1 MPTTKNFTQTTEK
14 KKLFEEIKSHKKEII
29 VTSVLLGVIIAG
41 VLIYKRMSPN
51 ELTRIKENISCNL
64 CANKELSSLEST
76 APTATNII
84 EFSLGKTSTVPGHP
98 RNLPSGHKPSEKQLE
113 IAKSLG
119 INLAD
124 NQTYVTDYSRKIA

>member
-1 MPTTKNFTQTTEK
+1 MSTTKNFTQTTEK
-14 KKLFEEIKSHKKEII
+14 ENLFEEIKNHKKEII
-29 VTSVLLGVIIAG
+29 VTSVLLGATIAG

-51 ELTRIKENISCNL
+51 ELTRIKENSSCDL
-64 CANKELSSLEST
+64 CANKVLSSLEST

-84 EFSLGKTSTVPGHP
+84 ELSAGKTSTVSGHP

-113 IAKSLG
+113 IARSLG

-124 NQTYVTDYSRKIA
+124 NQTYVTDYPRKIA

>member
-14 KKLFEEIKSHKKEII
+14 KNLFEEIKSHKKEII
-29 VTSVLLGVIIAG
+29 VTSVLLGVTIAG
-41 VLIYKRMSPN
+41 VVIYKRMSPN

>member
-14 KKLFEEIKSHKKEII
+14 KNLFEEIKSHKKEII
-29 VTSVLLGVIIAG
+29 VTSVLLGATIAG

-51 ELTRIKENISCNL
+51 KLTRIKENISCNL

-76 APTATNII
+76 APTVTNII

-98 RNLPSGHKPSEKQLE
+98 RNLPSGHKRSEKQLE

>member
-1 MPTTKNFTQTTEK
+1 M
-14 KKLFEEIKSHKKEII
+14 
-29 VTSVLLGVIIAG
+29 LGATIAG

-51 ELTRIKENISCNL
+51 ELTRMKENISWDL
-64 CANKELSSLEST
+64 CTNKELSSLEST

-84 EFSLGKTSTVPGHP
+84 EFSLGKTSTVSGHS

-113 IAKSLG
+113 IARSLG

-124 NQTYVTDYSRKIA
+124 KQTYVTDYSRKIA

>member
-1 MPTTKNFTQTTEK
+1 MPTTKNFIQTTK
-14 KKLFEEIKSHKKEII
+14 KKNLFEEIKNHKKEII
-29 VTSVLLGVIIAG
+29 VTSVLLGATIAG

-64 CANKELSSLEST
+64 CANKKLSSLEST
-76 APTATNII
+76 APMATNII
-84 EFSLGKTSTVPGHP
+84 EFSSGKINTVSGHP

-113 IAKSLG
+113 IARSLG

>member
-14 KKLFEEIKSHKKEII
+14 KNLFEEIKSHKKEII
-29 VTSVLLGVIIAG
+29 VTSVLLGVTIAG

-64 CANKELSSLEST
+64 CTNKELSSLEST
-76 APTATNII
+76 VPTATNII
-84 EFSLGKTSTVPGHP
+84 ESSLGKTSTVSGHP

>member
-1 MPTTKNFTQTTEK
+1 MPTTKSFTQTTEK
-14 KKLFEEIKSHKKEII
+14 KNLFEEIKSHKKEII
-29 VTSVLLGVIIAG
+29 VTSVLLGVTIAG

-84 EFSLGKTSTVPGHP
+84 KFSLGKTSTVPGHP

-124 NQTYVTDYSRKIA
+124 NQTYVTNYSRKIA

>member
-14 KKLFEEIKSHKKEII
+14 KNLFEEIKSHKKEII
-29 VTSVLLGVIIAG
+29 VTSVLLGVTIAG

>member
-14 KKLFEEIKSHKKEII
+14 KNLFEEIKSHKKEII
-29 VTSVLLGVIIAG
+29 VTSVLLGVTIAG
-41 VLIYKRMSPN
+41 VLFYKRMSPN

-76 APTATNII
+76 APPATNII

-98 RNLPSGHKPSEKQLE
+98 RNLPFGHKPSEKQLE

>member
-1 MPTTKNFTQTTEK
+1 MHYAAESMHWNAGRRALKLRAACTKLSLFT
-14 KKLFEEIKSHKKEII
+14 
-29 VTSVLLGVIIAG
+29 
-41 VLIYKRMSPN
+41 
-51 ELTRIKENISCNL
+51 LTRIKENISCNL

-84 EFSLGKTSTVPGHP
+84 EFSLGKTSTVSGHP
-98 RNLPSGHKPSEKQLE
+98 NLPSGHKPSEKQLE

>member
-14 KKLFEEIKSHKKEII
+14 KNLFEEIKSHKKEII
-29 VTSVLLGVIIAG
+29 VTSVLLGVTIAG

-51 ELTRIKENISCNL
+51 ELTRIKENICCNL
-64 CANKELSSLEST
+64 CANKEFSSSEST

-98 RNLPSGHKPSEKQLE
+98 RNLPSGHKASEKQLE
-113 IAKSLG
+113 ISKSLG

>member
-14 KKLFEEIKSHKKEII
+14 KNLFEEIRSHKKEII
-29 VTSVLLGVIIAG
+29 VASVLLSTTIAG
-41 VLIYKRMSPN
+41 VLLYKRISPK
-51 ELTRIKENISCNL
+51 ELARIKENIPCDL
-64 CANKELSSLEST
+64 CTNQELSSLEST

-84 EFSLGKTSTVPGHP
+84 EFSFGKTSTVSGHP

-113 IAKSLG
+113 IARSLG

-124 NQTYVTDYSRKIA
+124 NQTYVTDYSRKIS

>member
-14 KKLFEEIKSHKKEII
+14 KNLFEEIKSHKKEII
-29 VTSVLLGVIIAG
+29 VTSVLLGATIAG
-41 VLIYKRMSPN
+41 VLIYKRMSTN
-51 ELTRIKENISCNL
+51 ELTRIKQNISCDL

-84 EFSLGKTSTVPGHP
+84 EFSLGKTHTVSGHP
-98 RNLPSGHKPSEKQLE
+98 RNLPSGHEPSEKQLE
-113 IAKSLG
+113 IARSLG

>member
-1 MPTTKNFTQTTEK
+1 MSTTKNFTQTTEK
-14 KKLFEEIKSHKKEII
+14 KNLFEEIKNHKKEII
-29 VTSVLLGVIIAG
+29 VTSVLLGATIAG

-51 ELTRIKENISCNL
+51 ELTRIKENIPCDL
-64 CANKELSSLEST
+64 CANKVLSSLEST

-84 EFSLGKTSTVPGHP
+84 ELSSGKTSTVSGHP
-98 RNLPSGHKPSEKQLE
+98 RILPSGHKPSEKQLE
-113 IAKSLG
+113 IARSLG

>member
-1 MPTTKNFTQTTEK
+1 MSTTKNFTQTTEK
-14 KKLFEEIKSHKKEII
+14 ENLFEEIKNHKKEII
-29 VTSVLLGVIIAG
+29 VTSVLLGATVAG

-51 ELTRIKENISCNL
+51 ELTRIKENISCDL
-64 CANKELSSLEST
+64 CANKVLSSLEST

-84 EFSLGKTSTVPGHP
+84 ELSSGKTSTVSGHP

-113 IAKSLG
+113 IARSLG

>member
-14 KKLFEEIKSHKKEII
+14 KNLFKEIKSHKKEII
-29 VTSVLLGVIIAG
+29 VASVLLGVTITG

-51 ELTRIKENISCNL
+51 ELTQIKENISCDL
-64 CANKELSSLEST
+64 CTNKKISSLELS
-76 APTATNII
+76 APTSTNII
-84 EFSLGKTSTVPGHP
+84 EFSVGKTSTVSGHP

-113 IAKSLG
+113 IARSLG

>member
-14 KKLFEEIKSHKKEII
+14 KNLFEEIKSHKREII
-29 VTSVLLGVIIAG
+29 VSSVLLGATIAG
-41 VLIYKRMSPN
+41 VLIYKRISPK
-51 ELTRIKENISCNL
+51 ELARIKENIPCDL
-64 CANKELSSLEST
+64 CTNKELSSLEAT

-98 RNLPSGHKPSEKQLE
+98 RNLPSGHKPSKKQLE
-113 IAKSLG
+113 IARSLG

>member
-14 KKLFEEIKSHKKEII
+14 KNLFEEIKSHKKEII
-29 VTSVLLGVIIAG
+29 VTSVLLGVTIAG
-41 VLIYKRMSPN
+41 VLFYKRMSPN

>member
-14 KKLFEEIKSHKKEII
+14 KNLFEEIKSHKKEII
-29 VTSVLLGVIIAG
+29 VTSVLLGATIAG
-41 VLIYKRMSPN
+41 VLIYKGISPKK
-51 ELTRIKENISCNL
+51 LARIKENIPCYL
-64 CANKELSSLEST
+64 CTNKDLSSLELT
-76 APTATNII
+76 APKATDII

>member
-1 MPTTKNFTQTTEK
+1 
-14 KKLFEEIKSHKKEII
+14 
-29 VTSVLLGVIIAG
+29 
-41 VLIYKRMSPN
+41 MSPN
-51 ELTRIKENISCNL
+51 ELTRIKENISCDL
-64 CANKELSSLEST
+64 CTNKELSSLEST
-76 APTATNII
+76 TPTATNII

-113 IAKSLG
+113 MARSLG

>member
-14 KKLFEEIKSHKKEII
+14 KNLFEEIKSHKNEII
-29 VTSVLLGVIIAG
+29 VTSVLLGVTIAG